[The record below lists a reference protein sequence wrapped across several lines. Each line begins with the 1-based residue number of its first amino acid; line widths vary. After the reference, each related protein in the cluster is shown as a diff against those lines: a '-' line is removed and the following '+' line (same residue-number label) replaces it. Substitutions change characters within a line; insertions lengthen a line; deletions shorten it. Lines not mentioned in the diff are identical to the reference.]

1 MDWQIRIALAVVGL
15 ILVGY
20 IFYDFSKKKKLQKE
34 NQKLKRQFGEI
45 GNPVDSA
52 GFDLSGVG
60 TARPVSDEMVDN
72 ASNESTPPQG
82 QPLESYLAE
91 TKEAVNQRTPP
102 QNAKNKIVNEPKK
115 QDKDFFQSDKIAN
128 NQANNPTNVSEPQ
141 MNPELVFSLI
151 LQASAGQTFKGK
163 DFLPIFLSQG
173 LRHGDMGIF
182 HRHKSAGANPGPVL
196 FSLANGI
203 APGTFSINNLET
215 FETPAFALFMTLP
228 GPDDAQVA
236 YDAMVKTIRLLKTEL
251 GGEVLDESK
260 AMYSDQIH
268 NHRLDT
274 IQEYVRKL

>member
-34 NQKLKRQFGEI
+34 NQKLKRQFGNI
-45 GNPVDSA
+45 SNQVDSA

-60 TARPVSDEMVDN
+60 TARPVSDELVDSVSSESMP
-72 ASNESTPPQG
+72 SNG
-82 QPLESYLAE
+82 QPLGSYLAE
-91 TKEAVNQRTPP
+91 TQEAK
-102 QNAKNKIVNEPKK
+102 KNIVNEPKSGN
-115 QDKDFFQSDKIAN
+115 KDFFQPDKEDDNRVNKQIN
-128 NQANNPTNVSEPQ
+128 DRDSQTE
-141 MNPELVFSLI
+141 PELVFSLI
-151 LQASAGQTFKGK
+151 LQASDGQTFKGK

-215 FETPAFALFMTLP
+215 FVTPAFALFMTLP

-236 YDAMVKTIRLLKTEL
+236 YDAMVKTIRLLKSEL
-251 GGEVLDESK
+251 GGEVLDECK
-260 AMYSDQIH
+260 AMYSEQIH
-268 NHRLDT
+268 NHRLDA

>member
-15 ILVGY
+15 VLVGY
-20 IFYDFSKKKKLQKE
+20 IFYDFSKKKKLRTE
-34 NQKLKRQFGEI
+34 NQKLKRQFGNI
-45 GNPVDSA
+45 NNQVDSA

-60 TARPVSDEMVDN
+60 TARPVSDELTDGETDSGP
-72 ASNESTPPQG
+72 ALG
-82 QPLESYLAE
+82 QPIESYLAE
-91 TKEAVNQRTPP
+91 TQEASGQ
-102 QNAKNKIVNEPKK
+102 KIEK
-115 QDKDFFQSDKIAN
+115 
-128 NQANNPTNVSEPQ
+128 TTVSEPQ
-141 MNPELVFSLI
+141 LQNNDFFESDKQDDSHTDNRINDGESNIEPELVFSLI
-151 LQASAGQTFKGK
+151 LQASDGQSYKGK

-196 FSLANGI
+196 FSLANAI
-203 APGTFSINNLET
+203 APGIFSINNLEA

-236 YDAMVKTIRLLKTEL
+236 YDAMVKTIRLLKSEL
-251 GGEVLDESK
+251 GGQILDESK
-260 AMYSDQIH
+260 AMYSEQIH